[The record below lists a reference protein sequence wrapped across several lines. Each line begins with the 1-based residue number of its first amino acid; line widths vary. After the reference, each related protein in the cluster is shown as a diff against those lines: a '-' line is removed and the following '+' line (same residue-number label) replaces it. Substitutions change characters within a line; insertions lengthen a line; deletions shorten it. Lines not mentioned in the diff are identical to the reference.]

1 MATHYSILAWEI
13 PWTEKPGGLSPQGRK
28 KLDTTQRLN
37 NEQSIYNVI
46 LVSGVQQSDSV
57 LFIFMCMISLMY
69 GTNELIYKTETNS
82 NTENKLTGGVPLRC
96 SSFLAQI
103 L

>member
-1 MATHYSILAWEI
+1 
-13 PWTEKPGGLSPQGRK
+13 
-28 KLDTTQRLN
+28 
-37 NEQSIYNVI
+37 
-46 LVSGVQQSDSV
+46 
-57 LFIFMCMISLMY
+57 MISLMY